1 MQSLTLEDVLMVSV
15 FNDLLGF
22 FGISE
27 APLNLGE
34 LIPWLV
40 CVMVA
45 VCLVLYVLGFISQ
58 IMRGFNK

>member
-1 MQSLTLEDVLMVSV
+1 MFYE
-15 FNDLLGF
+15 LLDF
-22 FGISE
+22 FGIQA

-40 CVMVA
+40 SVIFA

>member
-1 MQSLTLEDVLMVSV
+1 MVSV

-27 APLNLGE
+27 APVNLGE